1 MFSIT
6 LHWVLL
12 DNEDIALV
20 FDKDAFSAFEA
31 LALSRGMEPTEMIGE
46 TLAGLFG
53 IISATR
59 IPSPPYN

>member
-6 LHWVLL
+6 LQWVVF

-31 LALSRGMEPTEMIGE
+31 LASSRGREATEMIGE
-46 TLAGLFG
+46 TVVGLFD
-53 IISATR
+53 IISSNR